1 MEPVDLPAN
10 VAERCRAMAAKMEL
24 HLAGIDLRN
33 TPNGGWYCLEVNPS
47 PGFTYFEAVTGQ
59 PISTA
64 VAELLVRQDVSARDA
79 H

>member
-1 MEPVDLPAN
+1 
-10 VAERCRAMAAKMEL
+10 
-24 HLAGIDLRN
+24 LRHA
-33 TPNGGWYCLEVNPS
+33 PNGAWYCLEVNPS

-64 VAELLVRQDVSARDA
+64 VAELLVRQDMSARDA